1 MDASAYAFAQG
12 IRSTRSAL
20 RSWNT
25 RPWPVL
31 RGWLAGS
38 LFAAVALLTAVWLIA
53 GLTGGG
59 GPTSLQRPPFVVGD
73 RIDVLRI
80 LGRNA
85 LVLALHAMACVAGF
99 IAGSSL
105 PLQAKQRTGIARLIH
120 ERGGR
125 LAILFV
131 LSATTFSLSAQA
143 YVLGLSVAHVAGA
156 LHVSPGLLLLGLLPH
171 AIPELTALFL
181 PLAAW
186 IIASRKGEWD
196 GLLAATLVTVVIAVP
211 VLVTAALWEVYVAPH
226 VLHALIGYS

>member
-1 MDASAYAFAQG
+1 VDASAYAFAQG

-20 RSWNT
+20 RTWNS

-31 RGWLAGS
+31 RAWLAGS
-38 LFAAVALLTAVWLIA
+38 VCAAVALLTAVWLIA
-53 GLTGGG
+53 ALSSGS

-73 RIDVLRI
+73 RLDVVRI

-105 PLQAKQRTGIARLIH
+105 PLQARQRTGVARWIH

-143 YVLGLSVAHVAGA
+143 YVLGRSVAHVAGA
-156 LHVSPGLLLLGLLPH
+156 LHVSAGLLLLGLLPH
-171 AIPELTALFL
+171 ALPELTALFL

-186 IIASRKGEWD
+186 ILASRKGDWD
-196 GLLAATLVTVVIAVP
+196 ELLAATVVTVLIAVP

-226 VLHALIGYS
+226 VLHGLIGYS